1 MIARFKQI
9 FDTPQFIFIEMEYV
23 PGGLLKKLFK
33 RTKALSENEVR
44 SVIKNI
50 LEGVGYIHERGYM
63 HRDLKP
69 ENILLCESPSTH
81 QPGNEQINI
90 KIVDFGL
97 SVEHKNGPVSLQH
110 QIDDKVGTLVYMA
123 PE

>member
-1 MIARFKQI
+1 MIAKFKQI

-23 PGGLLKKLFK
+23 HGGLLKKLFK

-69 ENILLCESPSTH
+69 ENILLCESPSSH
-81 QPGNEQINI
+81 IPINDQINI

-110 QIDDKVGTLVYMA
+110 
-123 PE
+123 

>member
-1 MIARFKQI
+1 
-9 FDTPQFIFIEMEYV
+9 MEKIYIV
-23 PGGLLKKLFK
+23 AAK
-33 RTKALSENEVR
+33 RTAIGSFLGSLNKVSPSHLAGE
-44 SVIKNI
+44 VIKNI

-69 ENILLCESPSTH
+69 ENILLCESPSSH
-81 QPGNEQINI
+81 IPMNDQINI

-110 QIDDKVGTLVYMA
+110 
-123 PE
+123 

>member
-1 MIARFKQI
+1 MH
-9 FDTPQFIFIEMEYV
+9 
-23 PGGLLKKLFK
+23 
-33 RTKALSENEVR
+33 
-44 SVIKNI
+44 SVVKNI
-50 LEGVGYIHERGYM
+50 IEGVGYIHERGYM

-69 ENILLCESPSTH
+69 ENILLCDNPSTTLTD
-81 QPGNEQINI
+81 PAYPKINI

-97 SVEHKNGPVSLQH
+97 SVEHKNGPISLRH

>member
-1 MIARFKQI
+1 
-9 FDTPQFIFIEMEYV
+9 MEYV

-33 RTKALSENEVR
+33 RSKALTENEVR
-44 SVIKNI
+44 NVVKNI

-69 ENILLCESPSTH
+69 ENILLCESPSSH
-81 QPGNEQINI
+81 SPENEQINI

-110 QIDDKVGTLVYMA
+110 
-123 PE
+123 